1 MLRKIIKYS
10 LVSVVVCYIAA
21 ALIIIPGKD
30 EEKLCSG
37 VTVEVNENSDI
48 LSRADVMSMLKE
60 KDLDPEGMKLKDVK
74 CFEIERYMN
83 SISLIKDCQAYKA
96 NNGKIVLEIDSR
108 KPILAV
114 IDRNDRQY
122 CIDSDG
128 AVIEGIPGLLHLPLA
143 TGNIVDS
150 MVTRELKEV
159 ANAIGNDEFWKA
171 QTEQIHFDTKRN
183 IILVP
188 RVGDHI
194 IELGAADSIE
204 AKLSNVKS
212 LYMNGLSTVGWN
224 KYIKLNAEYSGR
236 VICTKRE

>member
-1 MLRKIIKYS
+1 MLKKILEYS
-10 LVSVVVCYIAA
+10 VLVLAVCYIVA
-21 ALIIIPGKD
+21 ALFIIPGKD
-30 EEKLCSG
+30 EEELCCG
-37 VTVEVNENSDI
+37 VTVKINENSDI
-48 LSRADVMSMLKE
+48 LSSTDVMSMLNEMK
-60 KDLDPEGMKLKDVK
+60 LDPKGKRLKEVK

-83 SISLIKDCQAYKA
+83 SISLIRNCQTYKT
-96 NNGKIVLEIDSR
+96 NKGDIVLEIDCR
-108 KPILAV
+108 RPILAV

-122 CIDSDG
+122 CIDADG
-128 AVIEGIPGLLHLPLA
+128 AIIDGIPRQLHLPLA

-150 MVTRELKEV
+150 MATCELKEV

-171 QTEQIHFDTKRN
+171 QTEQVHFDTKRN

-194 IELGAADSIE
+194 IELGTADSIST
-204 AKLSNVKS
+204 KLSRVKS

-224 KYIKLNAEYSGR
+224 KYIKLNAEYSDR